1 MFYKNIVYY
10 CIFFEDYY
18 LNDLS
23 YMYKMKLFY
32 IILNIYKKY
41 LGFGWLKKFL
51 LQLIMIILLLLFHSI
66 LSGRESWRRDSRNLV
81 GEASAFL

>member
-18 LNDLS
+18 LNDLP

-32 IILNIYKKY
+32 IILNIYKKISWFWLIEKVFIAIDY
-41 LGFGWLKKFL
+41 DYSFVTFPFYFIWQRVMKKGFT
-51 LQLIMIILLLLFHSI
+51 
-66 LSGRESWRRDSRNLV
+66 
-81 GEASAFL
+81 